1 MNAIHP
7 EGRPARSRPLAGP
20 ILSLL
25 ALAAMLAA
33 CTPPQLPT
41 DGSRPEARRAASLG
55 PSATREAAAAATH
68 AAATGEAAAVG
79 TEARAADAGARV
91 TASDAERDAADLADA
106 GPIARVAAED
116 GGLVPVTLMLDWVPN
131 TNHTGIFVAQA
142 RGYFEAAGLD
152 LEIVQPGE
160 VYADQ
165 AVAGGAA
172 DFGISY
178 QEALTLARSMDL
190 PLVSVAAI
198 VQHNSS
204 AFASRAELGARS
216 AADYTGLRYG
226 SFGTPFELPTLA
238 ALMDCAG
245 ALPEAIDSVESVN
258 AGLSDPLALLSEDRI
273 DLAWIFL
280 GWQGIQAEREGIA
293 LDLLPLEAQRDCI
306 PDYYTPILMT
316 REQTIDE
323 RPELVAA
330 LVGAVSRGYRFAIE
344 RPLEAAEI
352 LLEAAPELD
361 RGLVI
366 DSQTWLSP
374 RYQADASRWGEQRLD
389 VWDAY
394 GDWMAAQGIMPAPID
409 ARSAFSN
416 AFLPGEGG

>member
-7 EGRPARSRPLAGP
+7 ERRPARPRPSAGP
-20 ILSLL
+20 ILPLLLL
-25 ALAAMLAA
+25 ALGAGLAA
-33 CTPPQLPT
+33 CTPPQPPA
-41 DGSRPEARRAASLG
+41 DGSGPEVARDGAVGPAATRDAAAG
-55 PSATREAAAAATH
+55 DVASATEGTAPAGPAATSD
-68 AAATGEAAAVG
+68 AALDS
-79 TEARAADAGARV
+79 ADLPGAESIARV
-91 TASDAERDAADLADA
+91 T
-106 GPIARVAAED
+106 AED
-116 GGLVPVTLMLDWVPN
+116 GGLVPVTLLLDWVPN

-160 VYADQ
+160 VYAEQ

-178 QEALTLARSMDL
+178 QEALTLARSKEV

-204 AFASRAELGARS
+204 AFVSRAELGARS

-245 ALPEAIDSVESVN
+245 ALPEAIDSIESVN
-258 AGLSDPLALLSEDRI
+258 AGLADPLALLSEDRI

-316 REQTIDE
+316 DEQTIAE

-330 LVGAVSRGYRFAIE
+330 LVGAVARGYGFAIE

-374 RYQADASRWGEQRLD
+374 RYQADASRWGEQRLE